1 MLGELGGRQ
10 LLQPSADDPGGDH
23 AAMVRGDP
31 AVEHEAA
38 RLGILE
44 GLRQHLV
51 QIQDLDPALLHLQ
64 QEVVMV
70 LLGLVHPDHVVEQ
83 QIVAVAGREALMG
96 KTGPADHHRPQL
108 ADLRVNAELS
118 HRAPPAPSVIASA
131 GTSARQRTQTKTGT
145 PARSR
150 RKP

>member
-1 MLGELGGRQ
+1 
-10 LLQPSADDPGGDH
+10 
-23 AAMVRGDP
+23 MVRGDP

-44 GLRQHLV
+44 CLRQHLV
-51 QIQDLDPALLHLQ
+51 QIQHLDPALLHL
-64 QEVVMV
+64 EPEIVVV
-70 LLGLVHPDHVVEQ
+70 LLGLMHPDHVVEQ
-83 QIVAVAGREALMG
+83 QIVAVAGGEAQMG
-96 KTGPADHHRPQL
+96 EPGPADHHRPQL

-118 HRAPPAPSVIASA
+118 HRAPPEPTVIASA

-145 PARSR
+145 PASSR